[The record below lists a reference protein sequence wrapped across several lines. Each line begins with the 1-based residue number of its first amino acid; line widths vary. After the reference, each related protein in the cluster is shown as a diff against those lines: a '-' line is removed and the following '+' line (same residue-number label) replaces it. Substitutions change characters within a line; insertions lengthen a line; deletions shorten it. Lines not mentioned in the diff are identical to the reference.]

1 MKSVVL
7 CYNLKG
13 TPKGK
18 KIGMIFGFL
27 GYKVRHVT
35 EEEYRLP
42 LGVLA
47 GIGPDNPEGELDL
60 GNETSES
67 PEGNGF
73 SEEMLVIHA
82 ETEDMLDRA
91 LFLMKKEKVRVDLK
105 AMVTQ
110 TNRDWDSLAL
120 YEEIKKEHEFMKQQE
135 QERKQKS

>member
-27 GYKVRHVT
+27 GYKVRLPLGTLIGISPAGT
-35 EEEYRLP
+35 EEEASLKKEP
-42 LGVLA
+42 
-47 GIGPDNPEGELDL
+47 
-60 GNETSES
+60 SES
-67 PEGNGF
+67 QDAGGF

>member
-1 MKSVVL
+1 MFSFNYGSRNKQRLIRLYRIS
-7 CYNLKG
+7 
-13 TPKGK
+13 
-18 KIGMIFGFL
+18 IR
-27 GYKVRHVT
+27 KVRHVT
-35 EEEYRLP
+35 AEEYRLP
-42 LGVLA
+42 LGTLIGISPA
-47 GIGPDNPEGELDL
+47 GTEEEAALEKEP
-60 GNETSES
+60 SES
-67 PEGNGF
+67 PDAGGV

>member
-1 MKSVVL
+1 M
-7 CYNLKG
+7 
-13 TPKGK
+13 
-18 KIGMIFGFL
+18 IGISPAG
-27 GYKVRHVT
+27 T
-35 EEEYRLP
+35 EEEAALEKEP
-42 LGVLA
+42 
-47 GIGPDNPEGELDL
+47 
-60 GNETSES
+60 SES
-67 PEGNGF
+67 QDAGGV